1 MKFSFLLNISKTS
14 LYLLCLVMV
23 SCNPVRKI
31 IKAPIKEHGVD
42 YLFENLKKNEYKFDW
57 ISANF
62 NADIEIDN
70 KKNSFKGI
78 IRIKKDSVIWI
89 SITPGMGIEVGR
101 LMVTN
106 DSVKLIN
113 RLNSTYFT
121 GNFSHINKILNADID
136 FDMFQSLLTG
146 NDFAYYENGVAG
158 KFKANIENQQYH
170 LTTAERSKLRKYIK
184 STAEADRLFIQ
195 NILLSPDN
203 FKITGLSIKEKKL
216 KDDNRKLVVTYD
228 DFRQLDN
235 QLFPYHLN
243 VDVFD
248 KDKDIKLSINFTKVV
263 SNVPQ
268 SFPFNI
274 SNKYQKI
281 EK

>member
-1 MKFSFLLNISKTS
+1 MKFSSLFKIFKTS
-14 LYLLCLVMV
+14 IYLFAVVLV

-31 IKAPIKEHGVD
+31 IKVPIKEHGVD
-42 YLFENLKKNEYKFDW
+42 YLFENLKKNEFKFDW

-70 KKNSFKGI
+70 KKNSFRGI
-78 IRIKKDSVIWI
+78 LRIKKDSVIWI

-113 RLNSTYFT
+113 RLNSTYFI
-121 GNFSHINKILNADID
+121 GNFNHIKKILNADID

-184 STAEADRLFIQ
+184 STADADRLFIQ

-274 SNKYQKI
+274 STKYQKI